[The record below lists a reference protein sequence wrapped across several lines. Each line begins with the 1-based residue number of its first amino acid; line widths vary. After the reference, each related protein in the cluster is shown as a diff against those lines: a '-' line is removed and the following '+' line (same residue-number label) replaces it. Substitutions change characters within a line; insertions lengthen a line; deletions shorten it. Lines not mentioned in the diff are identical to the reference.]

1 MVSLTSRVE
10 TGHRDI
16 IHDAQMNY
24 YGTRLATCSS
34 DHLVKIFEIK
44 SNGQSLPMAE
54 LTGHDGPVWQVS
66 WAPPKFDNVLASCS
80 HDRKAIIWREVNG
93 KWQKSYEYNQ
103 HEASINSIS
112 WAYAEYGLTFAC
124 CSTDCAISVVQFMG
138 DVWSPV
144 KISNA
149 HEEVEFFNEVTYI
162 VYIKGCNSISW
173 APAKRINSVL
183 DKSEKIDPKRFVT
196 GGNDRLVKIWREET
210 PGNWIIEAELEG
222 HENWVRDVAWSPS
235 DSLTSTIASCG
246 VDGQVIIWRC
256 PNLDADDGA
265 KWTSRL
271 LRKYDDPL
279 WHVSWSLCATVLAV
293 SGADNKVNL
302 FQERLPNQWI
312 QISEPDDD
320 K

>member
-1 MVSLTSRVE
+1 MVSLTAKVE

-44 SNGQSLPMAE
+44 ANGQSLPMAE

-66 WAPPKFDNVLASCS
+66 WAHPKFDNVLASCS
-80 HDRKAIIWREVNG
+80 HDRKAIVWRELNG

-112 WAYAEYGLTFAC
+112 WAPPEYGLIFAC

-138 DVWSPV
+138 DVWSPL

-149 HEEVEFFNEVTYI
+149 HEE
-162 VYIKGCNSISW
+162 GCNAISW
-173 APAKRINSVL
+173 APSKRVKSIL
-183 DKSEKIDPKRFVT
+183 DNNEKVDPKRFVS
-196 GGNDRLVKIWREET
+196 GGNDRLVKIWREES
-210 PGNWIIEAELEG
+210 PGNWKPEAELEA

-235 DSLTSTIASCG
+235 DSQASTIASCG
-246 VDGQVIIWRC
+246 VDGRIIIWRC
-256 PNLDADDGA
+256 SNLDSDEP
-265 KWTSRL
+265 KWSSKL

-293 SGADNKVNL
+293 SGVENKVNL
-302 FQERLPNQWI
+302 FQERLPNQWM
-312 QISEPDDD
+312 QISEPGNDE
-320 K
+320 

>member
-44 SNGQSLPMAE
+44 ANGQSLPIAE

-112 WAYAEYGLTFAC
+112 WAYPEYGLIFAC
-124 CSTDCAISVVQFMG
+124 CSTDCSISVVQYMG
-138 DVWSPV
+138 DVWSPL
-144 KISNA
+144 KINNA
-149 HEEVEFFNEVTYI
+149 HEE
-162 VYIKGCNSISW
+162 GCNAISW
-173 APAKRINSVL
+173 APAKRIKSVL
-183 DKSEKIDPKRFVT
+183 DKTEKIDPKRFVT

-210 PGNWIIEAELEG
+210 PGNWKMEAELEG

-256 PNLDADDGA
+256 SNLDSDEGP
-265 KWTSRL
+265 KWTSRV

-312 QISEPDDD
+312 QISEPDED

>member
-1 MVSLTSRVE
+1 MMRGVSLSSRVE

-44 SNGQSLPMAE
+44 ANGQSLPIAE
-54 LTGHDGPVWQVS
+54 LTGHDGP
-66 WAPPKFDNVLASCS
+66 
-80 HDRKAIIWREVNG
+80 
-93 KWQKSYEYNQ
+93 YEYNQ

-112 WAYAEYGLTFAC
+112 WAYPEYGLIFAC
-124 CSTDCAISVVQFMG
+124 CSTDCSISVVQYMG
-138 DVWSPV
+138 DVWSPL
-144 KISNA
+144 KINNA
-149 HEEVEFFNEVTYI
+149 HEE
-162 VYIKGCNSISW
+162 GCNAISW
-173 APAKRINSVL
+173 APAKRIKSVL
-183 DKSEKIDPKRFVT
+183 DKTEKIDPKRFVT

-210 PGNWIIEAELEG
+210 PGNWKMEAELEG

-256 PNLDADDGA
+256 SNLDSDEGP
-265 KWTSRL
+265 KWTSRV

-312 QISEPDDD
+312 QISEPDED

>member
-1 MVSLTSRVE
+1 VSLTSRVE

-44 SNGQSLPMAE
+44 ANGQSLPIAE

-93 KWQKSYEYNQ
+93 KWQKSGCN
-103 HEASINSIS
+103 AIS
-112 WAYAEYGLTFAC
+112 WA
-124 CSTDCAISVVQFMG
+124 
-138 DVWSPV
+138 
-144 KISNA
+144 
-149 HEEVEFFNEVTYI
+149 H
-162 VYIKGCNSISW
+162 
-173 APAKRINSVL
+173 AKRIKSVL
-183 DKSEKIDPKRFVT
+183 DKTEKIDPKRFVT
-196 GGNDRLVKIWREET
+196 GGNDRLVKIWR
-210 PGNWIIEAELEG
+210 
-222 HENWVRDVAWSPS
+222 VRDVAWSPS

-256 PNLDADDGA
+256 SNLDSAEDP

-312 QISEPDDD
+312 QISEPDED